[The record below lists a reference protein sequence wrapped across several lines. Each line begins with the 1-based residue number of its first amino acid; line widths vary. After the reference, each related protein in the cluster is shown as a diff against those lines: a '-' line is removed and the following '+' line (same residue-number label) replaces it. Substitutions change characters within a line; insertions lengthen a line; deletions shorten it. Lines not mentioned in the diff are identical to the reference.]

1 MSKYWECLG
10 DILDM
15 VSRFSWTIFFNG
27 TIDGGSIFSDT
38 GEIGVNLVEG
48 EGFIRGE
55 KGFKDMESGLVND
68 GYDIIDVKFTN
79 IGCIFNSSESG
90 GSGGI
95 LGGDES

>member
-1 MSKYWECLG
+1 M
-10 DILDM
+10 DH
-15 VSRFSWTIFFNG
+15 FFNG